1 MTAPGAT
8 APGVTAPEPP
18 ADEPATPSTTVRTLR
33 RLRAALV
40 TGSLLTGAL
49 CLLVSGRADTGTDAV
64 GGRAAPALLRAEA
77 AYGALADAQRVAVH
91 GFLQGTVVLG
101 GLGDQYQNDI
111 AAINQNL
118 AELAGYN
125 VAGPAGT
132 SDLQLVEGLV
142 VAYNAEIE
150 QAAAD
155 YQQTGELTR
164 ALPALWY
171 ATLQYREISDT
182 LDRLRTEGRAT
193 LNAQRGSAWLAA
205 TADLLFLVPFVPV
218 LVLFARTQSVLRRR
232 FRRRWSTWL
241 TAAVLALTAAVLW
254 CGQSLH
260 ASDGHLRSALD
271 GPFAEAVTLAQ
282 QQAGRSAAEAAED
295 LSAVV
300 AQACP
305 ATTTR
310 SCGTG
315 LTAPPPGPAAGGTP
329 DGTADG
335 GRRPG
340 RAEAEFTDGVAEA
353 DASASLRP
361 AVVALLALAAA
372 AASARALNPRI
383 DEYRFGGR

>member
-1 MTAPGAT
+1 MTAPV
-8 APGVTAPEPP
+8 APAPEPV
-18 ADEPATPSTTVRTLR
+18 ADEPATPSTTARTLR

-40 TGSLLTGAL
+40 AGSLLTGAL
-49 CLLVSGRADTGTDAV
+49 CLLVSGRAHTGTDAV

-91 GFLQGTVVLG
+91 GFLRGTVVLG

-193 LNAQRGSAWLAA
+193 LTAQRGSAWLAG
-205 TADLLFLVPFVPV
+205 TTDLLFLVPFVLV
-218 LVLFARTQSVLRRR
+218 LVLFARTQLVLRRR
-232 FRRRWSTWL
+232 FRRRSSTWL
-241 TAAVLALTAAVLW
+241 TTAVLALTAAVLW
-254 CGQSLH
+254 CAQSLH
-260 ASDGHLRSALD
+260 TSDGRLRSALD
-271 GPFAEAVTLAQ
+271 DPFTKAVTLTQ
-282 QQAGRSAAEAAED
+282 QQAGRSAAEADED
-295 LSAVV
+295 LFAVV

-305 ATTTR
+305 ATSR

-315 LTAPPPGPAAGGTP
+315 LTAPPPGPATGGT
-329 DGTADG
+329 AEG
-335 GRRPG
+335 GGRPG
-340 RAEAEFTDGVAEA
+340 RDEAEFTDAVAEA
-353 DASASLRP
+353 DASSSRRL

>member
-1 MTAPGAT
+1 MTA
-8 APGVTAPEPP
+8 
-18 ADEPATPSTTVRTLR
+18 RTLR

-49 CLLVSGRADTGTDAV
+49 CLLVSGRAHSGTDAV

-171 ATLQYREISDT
+171 ATLQYREISGA
-182 LDRLRTEGRAT
+182 LDRLRTQGRAT
-193 LNAQRGSAWLAA
+193 LAAQRGSAWLAG
-205 TADLLFLVPFVPV
+205 TTDLLFLVPFVLV
-218 LVLFARTQSVLRRR
+218 LVLFARTQFVLRRR
-232 FRRRWSTWL
+232 FRRRSSTWL
-241 TAAVLALTAAVLW
+241 TAAVLALAAAVLW

-260 ASDGHLRSALD
+260 TSHGHLRSALD
-271 GPFAEAVTLAQ
+271 GPFVEAVTLAQ
-282 QQAGRSAAEAAED
+282 QQAGRSAAAAGED
-295 LSAVV
+295 LFAVV

-305 ATTTR
+305 AASR

-315 LTAPPPGPAAGGTP
+315 LTAPPPGPAAGGT
-329 DGTADG
+329 AEG

-340 RAEAEFTDGVAEA
+340 QAVAEFTDGVAEA
-353 DASASLRP
+353 DAASSRRA
-361 AVVALLALAAA
+361 AVVTLLALAAA